1 MLRVRGAASVQSS
14 DTVVVP
20 RHRAGEPVF
29 MPLRLSFIV
38 PCNLV
43 LDTLMMSGA
52 PPAVHALIFFPPLS
66 HIQPPLHPA
75 RGTMQVVGA
84 QWLNQTYNALHYRA
98 NRNASNEEEGWEVAQ
113 AYCGATASSVAA
125 AVTME
130 HYTSRA
136 PPTSTWAPILR
147 RLGPLAAV
155 AAADVLNVG
164 LMRRKEYTHGVHV
177 RTDDG
182 TVIGKSKVAGSLA
195 VSACIAGRVFAAAPI
210 LTIPPLIL
218 MRLERSSK
226 LIQARPLVGTA
237 ALMAMVGVAIQVS
250 VPLTFGL
257 FKQTA
262 SVPAEWLEPELAAAA
277 PGKRLFYNKGI

>member
-1 MLRVRGAASVQSS
+1 
-14 DTVVVP
+14 
-20 RHRAGEPVF
+20 

-75 RGTMQVVGA
+75 RGTVQVVGA

-177 RTDDG
+177 RTEDG

>member
-1 MLRVRGAASVQSS
+1 
-14 DTVVVP
+14 
-20 RHRAGEPVF
+20 

-125 AVTME
+125 ADGGPSVNTAP
-130 HYTSRA
+130 SRGWSVRYLLTA
-136 PPTSTWAPILR
+136 
-147 RLGPLAAV
+147 RLISS
-155 AAADVLNVG
+155 G
-164 LMRRKEYTHGVHV
+164 L
-177 RTDDG
+177 
-182 TVIGKSKVAGSLA
+182 L
-195 VSACIAGRVFAAAPI
+195 
-210 LTIPPLIL
+210 
-218 MRLERSSK
+218 
-226 LIQARPLVGTA
+226 
-237 ALMAMVGVAIQVS
+237 
-250 VPLTFGL
+250 
-257 FKQTA
+257 
-262 SVPAEWLEPELAAAA
+262 PA
-277 PGKRLFYNKGI
+277 